1 MTCKKVEILIIP
13 EQRFWGNELC
23 SNILPNHSFKFP
35 YKYIYFILCNRL
47 CVSRLETYFPF
58 LYKYLAHLI
67 NLFYFAQLNSLECRH
82 RLTKRLYHRGSR
94 TCGWPIDRSPKKG
107 PWPRAEVTPHPLHRS
122 AFATTW
128 AGPRAGCWPEQ
139 ELKTFQIFIGS
150 KRPENWTFVL
160 AGNVRYF
167 WGKNYFQS

>member
-1 MTCKKVEILIIP
+1 M
-13 EQRFWGNELC
+13 
-23 SNILPNHSFKFP
+23 
-35 YKYIYFILCNRL
+35 

-167 WGKNYFQS
+167 GGKITFSLNENDLRLSLLLLIRKHEFFFSESNYVYFLSWLRN

>member
-1 MTCKKVEILIIP
+1 MQKGWNFNYLRTDFEETNYVQIFFQIIA
-13 EQRFWGNELC
+13 L
-23 SNILPNHSFKFP
+23 SSHTNI
-35 YKYIYFILCNRL
+35 FILYYVTVCA
-47 CVSRLETYFPF
+47 SQDW
-58 LYKYLAHLI
+58 KHISHLAHLI
-67 NLFYFAQLNSLECRH
+67 NLFYFAQLNSLECHH

-167 WGKNYFQS
+167 WEKNYFQS